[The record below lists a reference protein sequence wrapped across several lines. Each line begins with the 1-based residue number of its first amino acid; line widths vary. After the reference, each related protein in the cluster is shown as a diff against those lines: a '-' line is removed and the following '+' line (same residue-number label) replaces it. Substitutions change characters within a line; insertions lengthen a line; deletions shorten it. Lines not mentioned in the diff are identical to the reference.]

1 MRKENLIQWY
11 KESLKR
17 DSIELES
24 SKNKLIREIKNINKK
39 EIFPEEKKLTI
50 WQKIKKILNF

>member
-24 SKNKLIREIKNINKK
+24 SKNNLIKEIKTINKK
-39 EIFPEEKKLTI
+39 EIFPEQKKLTI

>member
-24 SKNKLIREIKNINKK
+24 SKNKLIREIKNIDKK